1 MLYLLMFFVGLGGGI
16 AVGLALAE
24 AKRRENR
31 HQGERLRAEQER
43 IRQAARELSEKK
55 AELSDAKNEWIAE
68 AERREA
74 AELARLQG
82 LAKEIT
88 FQSARLQEHKASF
101 AEAQAVFERQTISY
115 RELQNENRLLRR
127 DLLAL
132 HVERQKVRLDLARQ
146 QERQEALNDKCN
158 ELGLKYLKEGTKE
171 ALKSIKPDNY
181 VNNKERLQKVI
192 QWVRDIGVPV
202 SNSEAADLHA
212 TLKHGFELKVRA
224 EAERERQ
231 AREKARLREEARRE
245 REIIEEQARLK
256 SEEDA
261 IREALEKAL
270 ADAREQHTAEIDK
283 LRAQLA
289 EAEEKSRRA
298 VAQAQLTKVGHV
310 YVISN
315 IGSFGTNVFK
325 VGLTRRLEP
334 EDRIKELG
342 DASVPFPFDVHM
354 MIYSE
359 DAPSLETQLHHA
371 LHRLRVN
378 RINPRKE
385 FFRTDLDAIRRVVE
399 EHHGVVEYV
408 ADAEALEYHQSQSMS
423 DEDFEFIE
431 ETFEKEGLTADD
443 EADAVGD

>member
-1 MLYLLMFFVGLGGGI
+1 MSLVIVFFVGLGGGI
-16 AVGLALAE
+16 AIAFGIGD
-24 AKRRENR
+24 AKRRALVRQHE
-31 HQGERLRAEQER
+31 EQ
-43 IRQAARELSEKK
+43 
-55 AELSDAKNEWIAE
+55 IAE
-68 AERREA
+68 RS
-74 AELARLQG
+74 RLQ
-82 LAKEIT
+82 LVA
-88 FQSARLQEHKASF
+88 QELRESRADLDVKRA
-101 AEAQAVFERQTISY
+101 ALTGEQTAFDQRVIKYSDL
-115 RELQNENRLLRR
+115 ENENRVIKRDVFALDMHLRKMR
-127 DLLAL
+127 LDFEQQS
-132 HVERQKVRLDLARQ
+132 ERQDVLDAR
-146 QERQEALNDKCN
+146 CS
-158 ELGLKYLKEGTKE
+158 ELGLKYLKDGTKWT
-171 ALKSIKPDNY
+171 LGSLTLNNY
-181 VNNKERLQKVI
+181 VNCKERLEKLV
-192 QWVRDIGVPV
+192 QWVRDVGAPV
-202 SNSEAADLHA
+202 SDAQAAELHA
-212 TLKHGFELKVRA
+212 TLKHDFEMKVRA
-224 EAERERQ
+224 AAERERQ

-245 REIIEEQARLK
+245 REIIQEQARLK

-261 IREALEKAL
+261 IREALDKAL

-359 DAPSLETQLHHA
+359 DAPALETQLHHA

-378 RINPRKE
+378 RVNPRKE

-408 ADAEALEYHQSQSMS
+408 ADAEALEYNQSQSMS

-431 ETFEKEGLTADD
+431 ETFEKEGLTAED
-443 EADAVGD
+443 EADAAGD